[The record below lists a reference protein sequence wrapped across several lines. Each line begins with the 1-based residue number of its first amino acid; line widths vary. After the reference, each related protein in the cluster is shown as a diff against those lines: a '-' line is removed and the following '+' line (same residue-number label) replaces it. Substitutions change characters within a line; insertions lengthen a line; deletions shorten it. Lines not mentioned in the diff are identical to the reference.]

1 MSDASLVLR
10 PGRRQHVV
18 LTHNGC
24 VAEADVESSLYMDP
38 NAPTVRIEVTDVRF
52 TLRAAVEVKA

>member
-1 MSDASLVLR
+1 M
-10 PGRRQHVV
+10 
-18 LTHNGC
+18 
-24 VAEADVESSLYMDP
+24 ESSLHMDP